1 LIELMAGIESNNLK
15 AAMIIAALFGK
26 ANVLRRAS
34 ALVEKARQ
42 RMPIGTPPGSVGF
55 LGDAIS
61 WELML
66 NRVPQHSGRPF
77 SS

>member
-1 LIELMAGIESNNLK
+1 MAGIESNNLK

-66 NRVPQHSGRPF
+66 NRVPQHSGMPC